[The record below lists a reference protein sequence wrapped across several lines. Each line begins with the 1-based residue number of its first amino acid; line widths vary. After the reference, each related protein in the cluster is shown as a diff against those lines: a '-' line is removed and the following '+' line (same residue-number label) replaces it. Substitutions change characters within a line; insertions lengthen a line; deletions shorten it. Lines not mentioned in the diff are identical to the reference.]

1 MSQIAAN
8 VSAYYEEC
16 DYDFEKGDEFS
27 DLKLK
32 IEGKTLHVHK
42 AILGTVSPVFK
53 KICTLNFKENLEN
66 EVCLPGK
73 KLDDILELLKMI
85 YPNFS
90 KTIDG

>member
-42 AILGTVSPVFK
+42 AILRKSQLRKHFMANV
-53 KICTLNFKENLEN
+53 
-66 EVCLPGK
+66 
-73 KLDDILELLKMI
+73 
-85 YPNFS
+85 Y
-90 KTIDG
+90 